1 MDAQQ
6 HKLDGVTPRE
16 RPGSGGGP
24 SGGGA
29 AAREEGKPRVDAALQ
44 ELRRGVG
51 REGNPARAALA
62 VWELLDETRRARAER
77 EQGKQAGKRTA
88 REKKRGGGGFRLGG
102 ARDRAL

>member
-6 HKLDGVTPRE
+6 HKLDGVTPRAG
-16 RPGSGGGP
+16 PGSGGGP

-62 VWELLDETRRARAER
+62 VWELLDETRR
-77 EQGKQAGKRTA
+77 GKQAGKRTA